1 MSVSAGGPGSPDD
14 DPPGRPGQGG
24 RGQPDPPDD
33 AGERLAR
40 AAAQVASLRRTI
52 AADAGL
58 REATGAVK
66 RWQAARLARTHADL
80 LADAGTAPAARF
92 FLDDLYGAK
101 DFSRRDAE
109 LIRLLPTLTRLLPGR
124 ALHTVADAVELDA
137 LTERLDESLARVL
150 GEAAGQGLDEA
161 AYARAYRQPGAG
173 QARAHQLDLVL
184 RIGRSLEGLVS
195 HPAIGR
201 LLSAMALP
209 ARLAGVGQMH
219 DFLSRGFAAFAG
231 LPSTNAFLARIDR
244 RERAIM
250 AALLGGQDRHWISQP
265 DSG

>member
-1 MSVSAGGPGSPDD
+1 MGEPADGARAAPDAAGG
-14 DPPGRPGQGG
+14 GRPGAG
-24 RGQPDPPDD
+24 RDESED
-33 AGERLAR
+33 AGPRLAR
-40 AAAQVASLRRTI
+40 AAAQVAGLRRAI
-52 AADAGL
+52 AADAAL
-58 REATGAVK
+58 RAATGVVK

-80 LADAGTAPAARF
+80 LADAATAPAARF

-109 LIRLLPTLTRLLPGR
+109 LIRLLPTLTRLLPQR

-137 LTERLDESLARVL
+137 LTEQLDEGLARAL
-150 GEAAGQGLDEA
+150 GTAAGPGLDEA
-161 AYARAYRQPGAG
+161 AYARAYCQPGAVRD
-173 QARAHQLDLVL
+173 RAHQLDLVL
-184 RIGRSLEGLVS
+184 RIGRSLDGLVS

-201 LLSAMALP
+201 LLAAMALP

-219 DFLSRGFAAFAG
+219 EFLSRGFAAFAG
-231 LPSTNAFLARIDR
+231 LPSAEAFLARIDR

-250 AALLGGQDRHWISQP
+250 AALLAGQDHDWINPP

>member
-1 MSVSAGGPGSPDD
+1 MGEPADVPRAAPDAAGG
-14 DPPGRPGQGG
+14 GRPGDG
-24 RGQPDPPDD
+24 RDEAED
-33 AGERLAR
+33 AGLRLAR
-40 AAAQVASLRRTI
+40 AAAQVAGLRRAI

-58 REATGAVK
+58 REATGMVK

-80 LADAGTAPAARF
+80 LADPGMAPAARF

-109 LIRLLPTLTRLLPGR
+109 LIRLLPTLTRLLPQR

-137 LTERLDESLARVL
+137 LTEQLDEGLARAL
-150 GEAAGQGLDEA
+150 GAAAGPGLDEA
-161 AYARAYRQPGAG
+161 GYARAYRQPDAAV
-173 QARAHQLDLVL
+173 ARAHQLDLVL
-184 RIGRSLEGLVS
+184 RIGRSLDGLVS

-201 LLSAMALP
+201 LLAAMALP

-231 LPSTNAFLARIDR
+231 LPSTEAFLARIDR

-250 AALLGGQDRHWISQP
+250 TALLAGQNLGWINPP